1 VLHVLTGLVL
11 VQADLECFVV
21 NEAVH
26 VRREMVQDLEG
37 EVSEGLLRP
46 LDPLAGVGL
55 GKRHSQVL
63 SHGLHLAIILRL
75 GDVNFGCFGERIQ
88 VFDAFAEIGVVDAR
102 FEAELVLQRDGES
115 IEKVESS
122 AVIRPSVL
130 GSRHD
135 TVG

>member
-1 VLHVLTGLVL
+1 
-11 VQADLECFVV
+11 
-21 NEAVH
+21 
-26 VRREMVQDLEG
+26 MVQDLER

-55 GKRHSQVL
+55 GERHSQVL

-75 GDVNFGCFGERIQ
+75 GDVDFGCFGERIQ
-88 VFDAFAEIGVVDAR
+88 VVDAFAEIGVVDAR
-102 FEAELVLQRDGES
+102 FEAEPVLQSDGES

-122 AVIRPSVL
+122 AVIRPSVF